1 MIGTIIS
8 ILIALIFYFNQQ
20 GMTIADGTTPAII
33 FSVVAGLFLLIE
45 TLILTLTWAPMQIA
59 EQYTTPR
66 LFDLFKKD
74 NYLFLSHL
82 WLIFFPLI
90 TFIFVIYITAFN
102 VFSKSLL
109 PLWIV
114 MLGISLDAIYFSI
127 KRVYNYLNPF
137 HVTTLFTKEATRS
150 IQNDQE
156 LDLCHWVDGLAEMAI
171 RAVQRTSIAL
181 THEVINALQGI
192 LRIFFASSKS
202 ISHPEQDSQTK
213 ALGVTDKVSY
223 VLFFVLQRL
232 EMIND
237 KIVGQKLEPSASY
250 LIMALGKIVIS
261 AGKCDITLIN
271 HPLHYLGRFA
281 IKAQRQG
288 LAEVGPKAT
297 CTILEVAK
305 TLLSEIDIT
314 YLDLKEPFFTL
325 TAQLEEI
332 SKEMFRQDKTISF
345 SLLKQPFLV
354 LKELFKSEKVVNH
367 QDTPAI
373 VENIDRILGDFAAL
387 EAVMRTIPPIPKV
400 ATENGMEI

>member
-1 MIGTIIS
+1 MLGTILS
-8 ILIALIFYFNQQ
+8 ILIALIFYFNQDS
-20 GMTIADGTTPAII
+20 TAISDGTISAII
-33 FSVVAGLFLLIE
+33 FSVVAGLFILIE

-74 NYLFLSHL
+74 NYLFISHL
-82 WLIFFPLI
+82 WLTFFSLV
-90 TFIFVIYITAFN
+90 TFLFAVYIVSFN
-102 VFSKSLL
+102 VFSKTLL

-114 MLGISLDAIYFSI
+114 LLGISLDAIYFSI
-127 KRVYNYLNPF
+127 KRVYGYLNPF
-137 HVTTLFTKEATRS
+137 YVTTLFTQEATKS

-156 LDLCHWVDGLAEMAI
+156 LDLCNWVDGLAEMAV
-171 RAVQRTSIAL
+171 RAVPRTSISL
-181 THEVINALQGI
+181 CHEVVHELQGI

-202 ISHPEQDSQTK
+202 ISHPLQDSKTQS
-213 ALGVTDKVSY
+213 LGITDKVTY

-237 KIVGQKLEPSASY
+237 KVVEQKLEPSASY

-261 AGKCDITLIN
+261 AGKCDITLIS
-271 HPLHYLGRFA
+271 HPLRYIGKFS
-281 IKAQRQG
+281 IKAQRNG

-297 CTILEVAK
+297 CIILEVAK
-305 TLLSEIDIT
+305 NLLTEIDIT

-325 TAQLEEI
+325 TTQLEEI

-345 SLLKQPFLV
+345 SLLKQPFQV
-354 LKELFKSEKVVNH
+354 LKELFLGEKASTH

-373 VENIDRILGDFAAL
+373 IENIDRVLGEFAAL
-387 EAVMRTIPPIPKV
+387 EAVMRTIPPIP
-400 ATENGMEI
+400 ATGAENNSEV